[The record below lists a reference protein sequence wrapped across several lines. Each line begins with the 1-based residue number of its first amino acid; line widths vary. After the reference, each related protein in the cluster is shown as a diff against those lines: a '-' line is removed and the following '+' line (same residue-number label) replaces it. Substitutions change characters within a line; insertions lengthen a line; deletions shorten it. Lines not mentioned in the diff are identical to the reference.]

1 MRAMRTGVL
10 MAFIVALLGAWATA
24 VVAEDAADPMAPASF
39 TFTLEPVDESSNQ
52 HMPEVMRG
60 HPEDNSIESTDA
72 RASGLLASIVNWN
85 IAVGEGTGALSAAMS
100 QRLTNDGGA
109 WVGEGWGMLADADG
123 SSRMAR
129 MTVLTGDG
137 DYEGLTLIL
146 SHAWDPDGELGWGI
160 IVPSDEFPPMPDP
173 VPVSAE

>member
-1 MRAMRTGVL
+1 MRAMRTGVK

-24 VVAEDAADPMAPASF
+24 VVAQDVADPMAPASF
-39 TFTLEPVDESSNQ
+39 TFTLEPVDGSSNQ

-60 HPEDNSIESTDA
+60 HQEANSIESTDA
-72 RASGLLASIVNWN
+72 RASGLLTGSVNWN
-85 IAVGEGTGALSAAMS
+85 IAVGEDTGALSAAMS

-129 MTVLTGDG
+129 MSVLTGDG

-146 SHAWDPDGELGWGI
+146 SHAWDPVGELGWGI

-173 VPVSAE
+173 VPVPAE

>member
-1 MRAMRTGVL
+1 MRAMRSLLMGVVCLALLAATTGV
-10 MAFIVALLGAWATA
+10 GAAQ
-24 VVAEDAADPMAPASF
+24 DDADPMAPASF
-39 TFTLEPVDESSNQ
+39 TFTLEPVEESSNQ

-60 HPEDNSIESTDA
+60 HQEANSIESTDA
-72 RASGLLASIVNWN
+72 RASGLLTGSVNWN
-85 IAVGEGTGALSAAMS
+85 IAVGEDTGALSAAMS